1 MNIAVIG
8 GGSWGTA
15 LARLLARKG
24 HSVSLWV
31 YEKEVVESIRLRHE
45 NAVYLPGVSLPKTL
59 SATSS
64 LKEALQNAKWVVFAV
79 PSHVARDVLIQMS
92 PFLSPETPIIS
103 ATKGIE
109 RKGLKFISEV
119 ICEALRRKNTDRIA
133 VLSGPSFAKE
143 VVLEHPTAVVLAASD
158 TRLAARI
165 QNIFSTPF
173 FRLFLSADLIGV
185 QLGGALKNVIALA
198 AGGSDGLGFGYNT
211 KAVLITRGL
220 SEMARLGLA
229 MGADI
234 NTFYGLSGMGDLFL
248 TCSGTL
254 SRNRRVGEEIGKGV
268 PLPQILKQMQMVAE
282 GVHTTESA
290 YALSQKYKV
299 EMPIVREIYRI
310 LFEGKPP
317 KQAVMDLMKI
327 ARGGEI
333 PLKVKRTSSPGKGAA
348 ARGKK

>member
-31 YEKEVVESIRLRHE
+31 YEKEVVESIRHRHE
-45 NAVYLPGVSLPKTL
+45 NSLYLPGVPLPKNLSASTDLGKTL
-59 SATSS
+59 SGARYV
-64 LKEALQNAKWVVFAV
+64 LFVV
-79 PSHVARDVLIQMS
+79 PSHVARDVLVQMR
-92 PFLSPETPIIS
+92 PHLAPETPIIS

-109 RKGLKFISEV
+109 RKSLKLISEV
-119 ICEALRRKNTDRIA
+119 IREALGRKNADRIA

-143 VVLEHPTAVVLAASD
+143 VVLEHPTAVVLAAAD
-158 TRLAARI
+158 TRLAARV

-211 KAVLITRGL
+211 KAVLMTRGL
-220 SEMARLGLA
+220 SEIARLGLA

-234 NTFYGLSGMGDLFL
+234 TTFYGLSGMGDLFL
-248 TCSGTL
+248 TCSGEL
-254 SRNRRVGEEIGKGV
+254 SRNRRVGAEIGKGV

-282 GVHTTESA
+282 GIHTAESA
-290 YALSQKYKV
+290 HTLSLKYKV

-333 PLKVKRTSSPGKGAA
+333 PLKVKRTRERK
-348 ARGKK
+348 

>member
-1 MNIAVIG
+1 MNIAVVG

-31 YEKEVVESIRLRHE
+31 YEKEVAESILARHE
-45 NAVYLPGVSLPKTL
+45 NAMYLPGAPLPKTL
-59 SATSS
+59 SASTN
-64 LKEALQNAKWVVFAV
+64 LKEVLGGVKWVVFAV
-79 PSHVARDVLIQMS
+79 PSHVARDVLIEMA
-92 PFLSPETPIIS
+92 PLLPPEVPIIS

-109 RKGLKFISEV
+109 RKSLKLISEV
-119 ICEALRRKNTDRIA
+119 ICDALRRKNTDRIA

-143 VVLEHPTAVVLAASD
+143 VVLEYPTAVVLAASD
-158 TRLAARI
+158 PRLAARI

-211 KAVLITRGL
+211 KAILMARGL

-248 TCSGTL
+248 TCSGAL
-254 SRNRRVGEEIGKGV
+254 SRNRRVGEEIGKGI
-268 PLPQILKQMQMVAE
+268 PLPQVLKGMQMVAE
-282 GVHTTESA
+282 GVHTAESS
-290 YALSQKYKV
+290 YALALKYKV
-299 EMPIVREIYRI
+299 EMPLVREIYRI

-333 PLKVKRTSSPGKGAA
+333 PLKVKRT
-348 ARGKK
+348 RGRK